1 MSLLVLVLSVCQSLL
16 MLPWLGSIVP
26 LALLKFSHPGHFLS
40 VLTASSFFSFL
51 SPLTSFCHR
60 PSSSCPCS
68 LVSFIFLLFPTSAS
82 CFSFPVLLQF
92 SCPPSSFLL
101 CDFPVRLSSSA
112 WSCFGRFPD
121 SCFIFYHAHA
131 HAIKKCC
138 LLRVSV
144 LVLVHYQ
151 SIKQIKVCIAYSL

>member
-26 LALLKFSHPGHFLS
+26 LALFKFSHPGQFLS

-60 PSSSCPCS
+60 PSSS
-68 LVSFIFLLFPTSAS
+68 S